1 MKKGFTMIELVFVIV
16 ITGILSALAL
26 PKFIGTSNE
35 AHNSVV
41 RSFTGSLNRT
51 SGATIWSR
59 SIAEGHYGVI
69 SSYCGSISD
78 YISIPDELEDNGDC
92 TFTGKNGATLNIT
105 FSEGTVTIPPIWV
118 AQ

>member
-35 AHNSVV
+35 AHDSVV

-51 SGATIWSR
+51 AGATIWSK
-59 SIAEGHYGVI
+59 SIAEGHYGAI
-69 SSYCGSISD
+69 SSYCGTISD
-78 YISIPDELEDNGDC
+78 FIPIPNELQDNGDC
-92 TFTGKNGATLNIT
+92 TFTGQEGATLNIT
-105 FSEGTVTIPPIWV
+105 FSDGTVTIPPIWT